1 MTGRL
6 GKFNMKAKFSSKIS
20 LNFYYLIYYSNLR
33 KKHSS
38 LNFEG
43 GVGIDS
49 KMPPPTRKKRDSAKN
64 LHPPQKE
71 NNVLIL
77 SIIILFFVQSISL
90 SPLMFHSLIPC
101 NICSVHKDLVDKQ
114 KNFNSAR
121 LKSVQMTYF
130 YFWGR
135 AAPTSLQNHDVPNNE
150 EQVSE

>member
-1 MTGRL
+1 M
-6 GKFNMKAKFSSKIS
+6 
-20 LNFYYLIYYSNLR
+20 
-33 KKHSS
+33 
-38 LNFEG
+38 G
-43 GVGIDS
+43 GVGAYRFQDAPS
-49 KMPPPTRKKRDSAKN
+49 HSQKARFCKKFT
-64 LHPPQKE
+64 PPQKE

-114 KNFNSAR
+114 KNFDSAR

-150 EQVSE
+150 EQVSEWTLIFKIRYLTKRDLASTH